1 MPEPRWLTYVLA
13 GQTVSMLSLLDIN
26 GWRPTFARL
35 LLVCCVGLTTIGLI
49 RTSTQK
55 GNN

>member
-35 LLVCCVGLTTIGLI
+35 VLVCCVGLTTIGLI

-55 GNN
+55 GNK